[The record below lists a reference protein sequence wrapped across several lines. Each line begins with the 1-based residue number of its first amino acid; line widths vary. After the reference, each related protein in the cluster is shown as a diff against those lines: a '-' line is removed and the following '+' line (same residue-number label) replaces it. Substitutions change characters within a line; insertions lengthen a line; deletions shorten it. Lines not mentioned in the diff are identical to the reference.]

1 MGLRTKSFYS
11 SVENLSTYLRAKFEA
26 PMAITQ
32 KLVSFL
38 VQTCTDNV
46 RPTLTI

>member
-1 MGLRTKSFYS
+1 MGLQAKSFHS

-26 PMAITQ
+26 SMAIVQ
-32 KLVSFL
+32 RLVSFL

-46 RPTLTI
+46 RPTLTT

>member
-1 MGLRTKSFYS
+1 MASQVMANEMQEFG
-11 SVENLSTYLRAKFEA
+11 YLCAKFEA
-26 PMAITQ
+26 STAIAQ

-46 RPTLTI
+46 YPTLTT